1 MIESVIRRLLIAI
14 PTLLVFSVMIFL
26 MMYLVPG
33 DPVLLYTGRLAS
45 VEIQERAREQLG
57 LNQPLHI
64 QYWKFLTRLLQG
76 DLGTSFKYR
85 APVSELL
92 KQRMPNSLILGTSS
106 LLLAYIIALPL
117 GILAAVKQGSF
128 IDISAMIIIA
138 LGMSIPIF
146 WLGLMLV
153 LFFSVKLGWFPVS
166 GYESWRHMVLP
177 IVTLAAVQV
186 SFIMRMVRSSMLE
199 ELRQDYVRTAR
210 SKGVKKPAIVIKHAF
225 RNSLIPLI
233 SIFGMQIG
241 WLVAG
246 AVVIEMVFV
255 WPGVGR
261 LIVDSI
267 TRSDY
272 PVVQGVLLILGATV
286 ILGNLVADILY
297 QIADP
302 RIRA

>member
-1 MIESVIRRLLIAI
+1 MIESIIRRLLIAI

-45 VEIQERAREQLG
+45 IEVQERTREQLG
-57 LNQPLHI
+57 LNEPLHI
-64 QYWKFLTRLLQG
+64 QYWNFLTRLLKG

-85 APVSELL
+85 TAVIELL
-92 KQRMPNSLILGTSS
+92 KQRMPNSLILGVSS
-106 LLLAYIIALPL
+106 LLLAYLIAVPL
-117 GILAAVKQGSF
+117 GMLAAVKQGSM

-177 IVTLAAVQV
+177 IVTLAAVQI

-199 ELRQDYVRTAR
+199 EMRQDYIRTAR
-210 SKGVKKPAIVIKHAF
+210 SKGVKKSVIIWKHAF

-267 TRSDY
+267 IRSDY

-297 QIADP
+297 HIADP
-302 RIRA
+302 RIRT